1 MQTALIFGASGQ
13 DGHYLA
19 ELCAKRGIKSVR
31 CSRSVGPWLQCNVAD
46 YGPVQD
52 LVRSHQPAYIFHLAA
67 DSTTRHDV
75 LFENH
80 SAISTGTLN
89 ILESARL
96 HAPHARIFLTG
107 SGVQFKN
114 RGRPISEHDEFEAS
128 SPYALARIHSVYAG
142 RYYRSLGLRVFAGYL
157 FHHESPLRKHAHVS
171 KTIAEAAVR
180 IANGSNEI
188 IEIGD
193 VSVEKE
199 WTFAGDTVEG
209 IFTLINQ
216 DQVFEATIGSGK
228 VYSIRNWLDACFG
241 LVDRDWRE
249 HVKLQ
254 DTYVPEYRRLV
265 CDPTTMHKL
274 GWQPKVGFDELARM
288 MMGTAGRIKFD

>member
-1 MQTALIFGASGQ
+1 VQTALIFGASGQ
-13 DGHYLA
+13 DAHYLA
-19 ELCAKRGIKSVR
+19 ELCGKRGIKSVS
-31 CSRSVGPWLQCNVAD
+31 CSRSVGPWIQCNVAD
-46 YGPVQD
+46 YGAVKD
-52 LVRSHQPAYIFHLAA
+52 LIHRHEPAYIFHLAA
-67 DSTTRHDV
+67 DSTTRHDA

-114 RGRPISEHDEFEAS
+114 RERPISENDEFEAS

-142 RYYRSLGLRVFAGYL
+142 RYYRALGLRVYAGYL
-157 FHHESPLRKHAHVS
+157 FHHESPLRKPTHVS
-171 KTIAEAAVR
+171 KTIADAALR

-188 IEIGD
+188 IKLGD
-193 VSVEKE
+193 LSVEKE
-199 WTFAGDTVEG
+199 WTFAGDIVEG

-216 DQVFEATIGSGK
+216 DHVFEATIGSGN
-228 VYSIRNWLDACFG
+228 VYSIQNWLDACFG
-241 LVDRDWRE
+241 LIKLDWRD
-249 HVKLQ
+249 HVKL
-254 DTYVPEYRRLV
+254 DDAYVPEYRRLV
-265 CDPTTMHKL
+265 CNPTTLHKL

-288 MMGTAGRIKFD
+288 MMGTTGAKT